1 MFGKM
6 NGATQSKM
14 KETMSKAKTKERLQN
29 KLKAKKDKK

>member
-1 MFGKM
+1 M